1 MELAKDLARVRP
13 TIMPIVPRLLNRF
26 YTMLRPFSHVDK
38 KLAEEAW
45 KVKLENWRKGIKT
58 SPYDQS
64 VFQKAKDVFG
74 GRLKFMIT
82 GSAPIAESTGG
93 SFCTKPGDRTA
104 GHVGSICG
112 ALEYKLIDVP

>member
-1 MELAKDLARVRP
+1 MINGAQVRFYSGNIMELAKDLARVRP

-82 GSAPIAESTGG
+82 GSAPIAA
-93 SFCTKPGDRTA
+93 D
-104 GHVGSICG
+104 V
-112 ALEYKLIDVP
+112 LEFFMVVLGC